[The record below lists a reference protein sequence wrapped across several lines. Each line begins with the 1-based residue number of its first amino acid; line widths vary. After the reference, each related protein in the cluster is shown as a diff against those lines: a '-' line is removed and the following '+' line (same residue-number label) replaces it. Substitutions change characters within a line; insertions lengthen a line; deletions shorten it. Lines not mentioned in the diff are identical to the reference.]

1 MDGRCIDLL
10 HWSNNGEGYH
20 FDVMESKQQTKNA
33 DLETGIQ
40 IKPNNKNA
48 QMKEE
53 KNGKQSE
60 TKIGAQS
67 GNSDGKRGTV

>member
-48 QMKEE
+48 
-53 KNGKQSE
+53 
-60 TKIGAQS
+60 
-67 GNSDGKRGTV
+67 